1 VPAMTYAGIYN
12 AVLGRRFPA
21 STQTTN
27 AKRWVDTAYQ
37 DVWSADDWT
46 FKRMPYQA
54 LAVVA
59 GNNQPTM
66 PADFGREIDLYDNFG
81 TQLVQMD
88 QSRFERMYL
97 GTLVPGG
104 QGQFGTPSA
113 YMVANRQIYLSQPP
127 VASTNY
133 YLSYQ
138 RRMAHKNSG
147 GTVVSGPMS
156 ADTDVPLWDDHH
168 AILITRATVI
178 GLIEI
183 NDPSWKQQQD
193 EYERQLDRMKKD
205 YVERQP
211 AVQWGAMNWDA

>member
-1 VPAMTYAGIYN
+1 MNYAAIYG

-21 STQTTN
+21 SSQTTN

-66 PADFGREIDLYDNFG
+66 PADFGTELNLYDNYG
-81 TQLVQMD
+81 NLLTQMEQG
-88 QSRFERMYL
+88 RFERMYL
-97 GTLVPGG
+97 SGLTPATTG
-104 QGQFGTPSA
+104 FGIPQA
-113 YMVANRQIYLSQPP
+113 YMVVNRQIYLSQPP
-127 VASTNY
+127 VASTNF
-133 YLSYQ
+133 YLSYL
-138 RRMAHKNSG
+138 RRMAHKNAG
-147 GTVVSGPMS
+147 GSVVAGPMS
-156 ADTDVPLWDDHH
+156 VDTDLPLWDDHH
-168 AILITRATVI
+168 AILITRATAI
-178 GLIEI
+178 GLQEI
-183 NDPSWKQQQD
+183 NDQSWKMQQD

-211 AVQWGAMNWDA
+211 AVQWGAVNWE